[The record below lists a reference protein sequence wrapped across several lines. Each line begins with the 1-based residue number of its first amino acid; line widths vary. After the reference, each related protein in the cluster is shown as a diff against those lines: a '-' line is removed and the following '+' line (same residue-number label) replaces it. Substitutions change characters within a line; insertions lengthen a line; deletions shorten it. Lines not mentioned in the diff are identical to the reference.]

1 MTHED
6 AGHYAAKHSKE
17 TVLDERIAEEIRKTI
32 KDGKVSCA
40 TAHKIAEELGVTPA
54 EVGVTIDL
62 LEARIERCQLG
73 LYGYSPKR
81 RIVEAAETVSPELEK
96 SIKEALAEGKLT
108 CLSSWEIAKRFGIPK
123 MAVSSAC
130 ETLGIKL
137 SSCQLGAF
145 K

>member
-6 AGHYAAKHSKE
+6 AGHYAAKHGEE
-17 TVLDERIAEEIRKTI
+17 TKLDERIAGEIQKKIRE
-32 KDGKVSCA
+32 GKISCSA
-40 TAHKIAEELGVTPA
+40 AHRIAEELGVTPA
-54 EVGVTIDL
+54 EVGVAIDL

-81 RIVEAAETVSPELEK
+81 RIVEAAETVSMELETA
-96 SIKEALAEGKLT
+96 IRGALTEGKLT
-108 CLSSWEIAKRFGIPK
+108 CLSSWEIAKKFGIPK
-123 MAVSSAC
+123 MAVCSAC